1 MSASDPKRT
10 FRQSTLEVSCWF
22 IKSKQLSEAS
32 ILRSVAPLLERE
44 TATSRTELAPD
55 LPAHRQLAKTL
66 RSCRHRAG
74 RHESRERRISGD
86 ISEVRQ
92 QKKSP

>member
-32 ILRSVAPLLERE
+32 ILPSVAPLLERE

-55 LPAHRQLAKTL
+55 LLRPAEVFAKLPTP
-66 RSCRHRAG
+66 RG
-74 RHESRERRISGD
+74 RHLRRLVPTDPAGKASGD
-86 ISEVRQ
+86 AS
-92 QKKSP
+92 